1 MHFFACQVCDS
12 AQVTLLKNPILPD
25 GLSAFFKKRPR
36 HRGNAV
42 EKTVENCG
50 KIVQKIRVKYFIF
63 VRRKFLAEISLLFFA
78 NPYNTK
84 IYVCQYAKFKIMG

>member
-1 MHFFACQVCDS
+1 M
-12 AQVTLLKNPILPD
+12 
-25 GLSAFFKKRPR
+25 
-36 HRGNAV
+36 